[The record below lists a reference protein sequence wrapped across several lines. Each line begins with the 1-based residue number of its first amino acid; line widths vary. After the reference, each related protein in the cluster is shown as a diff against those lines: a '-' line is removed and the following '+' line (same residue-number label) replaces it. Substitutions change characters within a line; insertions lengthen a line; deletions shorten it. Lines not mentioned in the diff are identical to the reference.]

1 LRKTARVICVVG
13 IWTAKEGREDEF
25 ARRWEESCDSL
36 VLEYPDLRFRLL
48 RDQDG
53 PRRFV
58 SLTEGWRTLEQIDE
72 VRNLPS
78 YLDSMSALWRVL
90 ESGEQSTFELAV
102 EIS

>member
-1 LRKTARVICVVG
+1 MG
-13 IWTAKEGREDEF
+13 IWTAKKGREEEF

-48 RDQDG
+48 RDQG
-53 PRRFV
+53 SPGRFV
-58 SLTEGWRTLEQIDE
+58 SLTEGWRTVEQIEE

-78 YLDSMSALWRVL
+78 YQDSMSALWRVL

>member
-1 LRKTARVICVVG
+1 M
-13 IWTAKEGREDEF
+13 WTAKKGREEEF

-48 RDQDG
+48 KDHG
-53 PRRFV
+53 NPGRFV

-78 YLDSMSALWRVL
+78 YQDSMSALWRVL
-90 ESGEQSTFELAV
+90 DSGEQSTFELAV

>member
-1 LRKTARVICVVG
+1 MWR
-13 IWTAKEGREDEF
+13 AKKGREEEF

-48 RDQDG
+48 RDQG
-53 PRRFV
+53 SPGRFV

-78 YLDSMSALWRVL
+78 YQDSMSALWRVL

>member
-1 LRKTARVICVVG
+1 MIYSVG

-25 ARRWEESCDSL
+25 LRRWEESCDSL
-36 VLEYPDLRFRLL
+36 VLDYPELRFRLL
-48 RDQDG
+48 RDQSD

-58 SLTEGWRTLEQIDE
+58 SLTEGWRTPEQVDE
-72 VRNLPS
+72 VRELPS
-78 YLDSMSALWRVL
+78 YQDSMSALWRVL